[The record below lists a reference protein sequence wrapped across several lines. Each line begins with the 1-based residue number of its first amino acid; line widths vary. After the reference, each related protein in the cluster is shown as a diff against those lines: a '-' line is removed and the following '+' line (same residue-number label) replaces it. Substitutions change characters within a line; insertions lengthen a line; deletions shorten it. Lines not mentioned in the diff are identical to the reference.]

1 MIRLTET
8 LFLLTLSLARAVA
21 QAINA
26 RGHRWAKIEEV
37 MR

>member
-8 LFLLTLSLARAVA
+8 LYRLTLSLARAVD
-21 QAINA
+21 QAIDA
-26 RGHRWAKIEEV
+26 RGNRWAKIEEV